1 VTTIPPSSPHPDD
14 LVAVTGA
21 TGKTGRRVLAHLAAR
36 GISARPLSRRASTP
50 FEMEDEATWAD
61 ALRGATSLY
70 LVVPFPLADPVGTVG
85 RLAARAAELGVRR
98 QVLLSARGIGRP
110 GMELFTAIESA
121 ATEAGTPTTLL
132 RPTWFAQNFTED
144 FFAPAIRRGVLR
156 LPAGDLRDPF
166 IDAGDIGEV
175 AAVTLTSDTFEGQAI
190 ELSGPRVLSF
200 RDVADI
206 IAGTGGVP
214 MTYEEVDADT
224 YRRELVADGHR
235 EEDAEVILGI
245 LDLLRDGRS
254 AHLASGV
261 EDVLGRPP
269 RDFTA
274 YVADAAASVAWRGS
288 AAA

>member
-1 VTTIPPSSPHPDD
+1 MTTNPPSPHTDE

-21 TGKTGRRVLAHLAAR
+21 PGKTGRRVMAHLAAR
-36 GISARPLSRRASTP
+36 GVAARPLSRRSSTP
-50 FEMEDEATWAD
+50 FDLEDEATWTD

-70 LVVPFPLADPVGTVG
+70 LVVPFPLTDPVGTVG
-85 RLAARAAELGVRR
+85 RLAARAADLGVRR
-98 QVLLSARGIGRP
+98 QVLLSARGIGQP
-110 GMELFTAIESA
+110 GMELFTALEA
-121 ATEAGTPTTLL
+121 AVTEAGPATTLL

-144 FFAPAIRRGVLR
+144 FFEPAIRRGVLR

-166 IDAGDIGEV
+166 IDAGDIAEV
-175 AAVTLTSDTFEGQAI
+175 AAATLTSDAFEGQAI

-200 RDVADI
+200 RDTAAI
-206 IAGTGGVP
+206 ITAARGVP
-214 MTYEEVDADT
+214 VTYEEVDADA

-235 EEDAEVILGI
+235 EEDAEVILGV

-269 RDFTA
+269 RDFAA
-274 YVADAAASVAWRGS
+274 YVADVAATGAWREPV
-288 AAA
+288 AA

>member
-1 VTTIPPSSPHPDD
+1 MTTNPPSSHTDD

-21 TGKTGRRVLAHLAAR
+21 TGKTGRRVLAQLAAR
-36 GISARPLSRRASTP
+36 GTAARPLSRRSSTP
-50 FEMEDEATWAD
+50 FDLEDETTWAD

-70 LVVPFPLADPVGTVG
+70 LVVPFPLADPVGTFG
-85 RLAARAAELGVRR
+85 RLATRAAELGVRR
-98 QVLLSARGIGRP
+98 QVLLSARGIGQP

-121 ATEAGTPTTLL
+121 VTEVGTATTRL

-144 FFAPAIRRGVLR
+144 VFEPAIRRGVLR

-166 IDAGDIGEV
+166 IDAGDIAEV
-175 AAVTLTSDTFEGQAI
+175 AAATLTSDAFEGQAI

-200 RDVADI
+200 RDAATI
-206 IAGTGGVP
+206 IAASGGVP
-214 MTYEEVDADT
+214 VTYEEVDADI
-224 YRRELVADGHR
+224 YRRELIADGYR
-235 EEDAEVILGI
+235 EEDAEVILGV

-261 EDVLGRPP
+261 QDVLGRPP
-269 RDFTA
+269 RDFAA
-274 YVADAAASVAWRGS
+274 YVTDAAATGAWRRS